1 MYTYVTT
8 TGGGGWQT
16 STTGVDVSQWQGTT
30 SYTGQVIPVVRPDYY
45 YHPYTIDFD
54 MGSGWSVNGMIESVN
69 EVLKEKPN
77 PKPITREEPQPFND
91 EELNS
96 LLFDEG

>member
-1 MYTYVTT
+1 MYTYTRN
-8 TGGGGWQT
+8 GGWLT

-30 SYTGQVIPVVRPDYY
+30 FNTGQVIPVTTTGHYY
-45 YHPYTIDFD
+45 YHPYTIDFE
-54 MGSGWSVNGMIESVN
+54 MGNGRSVHETIESIN

-77 PKPITREEPQPFND
+77 PKPITQEEPRPFND
-91 EELNS
+91 DELNS

>member
-1 MYTYVTT
+1 MYTY
-8 TGGGGWQT
+8 TGNGGWQT
-16 STTGVDVSQWQGTT
+16 STTGIDVSQWRGTT
-30 SYTGQVIPVVRPDYY
+30 SFPTVSSGYY
-45 YHPYTIDFD
+45 YHPYTIGFE
-54 MGSGWSVNGMIESVN
+54 MGSSRAILEAIENIN

-77 PKPITREEPQPFND
+77 PKPITREKPQPFND